1 MKYIAEN
8 EITDKSVSF
17 DLESVPR
24 HIRDDMARSLLEAVT
39 TYFSQPGV
47 EEAFQEWLSNR
58 AAKRKGIEQGGK
70 S

>member
-39 TYFSQPGV
+39 TY
-47 EEAFQEWLSNR
+47 LI
-58 AAKRKGIEQGGK
+58 AKVVIT
-70 S
+70 SA